1 MSTQIAKGGGFESR
15 LSVLQ
20 GLGFTAQTAR
30 SAPLRL
36 AALAPQA
43 DFASGLS

>member
-20 GLGFTAQTAR
+20 GLAQTPC
-30 SAPLRL
+30 SAPLHL
-36 AALAPQA
+36 AVLSPQA